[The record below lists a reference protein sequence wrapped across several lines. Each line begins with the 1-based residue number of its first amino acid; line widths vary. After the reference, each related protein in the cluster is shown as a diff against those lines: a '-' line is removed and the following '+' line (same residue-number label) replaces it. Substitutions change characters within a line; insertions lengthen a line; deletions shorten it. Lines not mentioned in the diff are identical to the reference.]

1 MATVEILC
9 FVCYLQHGT
18 LTILKYTCIVIIYIF
33 IIDLSLIYNNT

>member
-9 FVCYLQHGT
+9 FVYLQHGT